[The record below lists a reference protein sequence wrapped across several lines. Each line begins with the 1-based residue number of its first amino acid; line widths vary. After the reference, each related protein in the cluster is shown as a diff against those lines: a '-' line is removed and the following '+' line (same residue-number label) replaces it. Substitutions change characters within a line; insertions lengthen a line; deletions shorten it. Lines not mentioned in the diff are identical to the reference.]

1 MTREAYD
8 PHRLDAL
15 SLRLFDVAA
24 LVRRLSQEAQAAGIQ
39 QVELHDRKA
48 LEWIEKLER
57 WAVGAEADLARQA
70 KFRAAQ
76 NKAKQYR

>member
-1 MTREAYD
+1 
-8 PHRLDAL
+8 
-15 SLRLFDVAA
+15 
-24 LVRRLSQEAQAAGIQ
+24 VRRLSQEAQAAGIQ
-39 QVELHDRKA
+39 QVELRDRKA